1 MTSMG
6 AKGNESIN
14 VGGCPYVFKITGQP
28 CHRIGSLKKI
38 LLLWKGRRKSMYH
51 FTQTIL
57 HIIISYM
64 LLSQIFIVLHLLLRS
79 NADNNDA
86 ANNSEQ

>member
-1 MTSMG
+1 
-6 AKGNESIN
+6 
-14 VGGCPYVFKITGQP
+14 
-28 CHRIGSLKKI
+28 
-38 LLLWKGRRKSMYH
+38 MYH